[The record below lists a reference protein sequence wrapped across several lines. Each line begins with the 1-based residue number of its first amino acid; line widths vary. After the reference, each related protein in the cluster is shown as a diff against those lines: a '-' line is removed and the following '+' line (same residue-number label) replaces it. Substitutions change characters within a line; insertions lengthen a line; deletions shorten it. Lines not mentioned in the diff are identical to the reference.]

1 MSVRG
6 GRWLRFVF
14 VAALL
19 AALFKG
25 LPAPAQDTSTPRPAE
40 SDDGEEPLRKV
51 KVRVPPEY
59 PELARRLRIVGAVKI
74 QVVVSPAGKVRS
86 TKVVGGH
93 PLLIQAA
100 LDAVRR
106 WKFEPANEE
115 SSLVVEVRFKPVAT
129 VGS

>member
-1 MSVRG
+1 MSVGG

-59 PELARRLRIVGAVKI
+59 PELARRLRIAGAVKI

-115 SSLVVEVRFKPVAT
+115 SSLVVEVKFKPVAT

>member
-1 MSVRG
+1 VSVGG

-25 LPAPAQDTSTPRPAE
+25 LPAPAQDTSTPQPAE
-40 SDDGEEPLRKV
+40 GDDGGEPLRKV

-115 SSLVVEVRFKPVAT
+115 SSLVVEVKFKPVAT

>member
-1 MSVRG
+1 VSVRG

-59 PELARRLRIVGAVKI
+59 PELARRLRIAGAVKI

>member
-1 MSVRG
+1 
-6 GRWLRFVF
+6 

-59 PELARRLRIVGAVKI
+59 PELARRLRIAGAVKI

-115 SSLVVEVRFKPVAT
+115 SSLVVEVKFKPVAT

>member
-1 MSVRG
+1 
-6 GRWLRFVF
+6 

-25 LPAPAQDTSTPRPAE
+25 LPAPAQDTSTPRRAE

-115 SSLVVEVRFKPVAT
+115 SSLVVEVKFKPVAT

>member
-1 MSVRG
+1 VSVRG

-59 PELARRLRIVGAVKI
+59 PELARRLRIAGAVKI
-74 QVVVSPAGKVRS
+74 QVVVSPGGKVRS

-115 SSLVVEVRFKPVAT
+115 SSLVVEVKFKPVAT

>member
-59 PELARRLRIVGAVKI
+59 PELARRLRIAGAVKI
-74 QVVVSPAGKVRS
+74 QVVISPAGKVRS

-115 SSLVVEVRFKPVAT
+115 SSLVVEVKFKPVAT

>member
-1 MSVRG
+1 MSVGG

-14 VAALL
+14 MAALL

-25 LPAPAQDTSTPRPAE
+25 LPAPAQDTSTPQPAE
-40 SDDGEEPLRKV
+40 GDAGEEPLRKV

-106 WKFEPANEE
+106 WKFEPANGE
-115 SSLVVEVRFKPVAT
+115 SSLVVEVKFKPVAT

>member
-115 SSLVVEVRFKPVAT
+115 SSLVVEVKFKPVAT

>member
-1 MSVRG
+1 VSVRG

-59 PELARRLRIVGAVKI
+59 PELARRLRIAGAVKI

-115 SSLVVEVRFKPVAT
+115 SSLVVEVKFKPVAT

>member
-1 MSVRG
+1 MAAVCFYGGAFGSFIQRLAGTSPRHEHPTARG
-6 GRWLRFVF
+6 GRR
-14 VAALL
+14 
-19 AALFKG
+19 
-25 LPAPAQDTSTPRPAE
+25 
-40 SDDGEEPLRKV
+40 RKV
-51 KVRVPPEY
+51 RVRVPPEY

>member
-59 PELARRLRIVGAVKI
+59 PELARRLRIAGAVKI

-115 SSLVVEVRFKPVAT
+115 SSLVVEVKFKPVAT

>member
-14 VAALL
+14 MATLL
-19 AALFKG
+19 AALCKG
-25 LPAPAQDTSTPRPAE
+25 LPAPAQDTSTPQPAE
-40 SDDGEEPLRKV
+40 GDAGEEPLRKV

-115 SSLVVEVRFKPVAT
+115 SSLVVEVKFKPVAT